1 MGVMVLWYVLQ
12 TMTKEEERCRSLCE
26 KRMDSRCYSEIFIP
40 TSMTKKH
47 FKKEWHDVRQVLFPG
62 YVFVDTG
69 NIGEF
74 AKELV
79 RAECFF
85 RLLKT
90 GDEIVPVASEER
102 KFLESLMDA
111 DRQVGYSQGII
122 IGDKVVI
129 TEGALRN
136 QSALIKKVD
145 RHRRIAMLEIDLF
158 GRPTPVQ
165 VGFGAFAKVTEDEWE
180 QARRENMERYQET
193 SQENFQGER
202 IRVFSGAFE
211 GMTGTLTSVNE
222 SRDEWTTEIL
232 LFGNITKVVF
242 ARKELKILS
251 E

>member
-1 MGVMVLWYVLQ
+1 MWYVLQ
-12 TMTKEEERCRSLCE
+12 TMTKEEERCRNLCG
-26 KRMDSRCYSEIFIP
+26 KRINSQCYSEIFIP

-69 NIGEF
+69 NIEEF

-79 RAECFF
+79 KAECFF

-90 GDEIVPVASEER
+90 GDEIVPVAEEEQ

-136 QSALIKKVD
+136 QSARIQKVD
-145 RHRRIAMLEIDLF
+145 RHRRIAMLEVNLF

-180 QARRENMERYQET
+180 QARQENMDQYEEIQQE
-193 SQENFQGER
+193 SLPGER
-202 IRVFSGAFE
+202 IRVLSGAFE
-211 GMTGTLTSVNE
+211 GMKGRLTAVDE
-222 SRDEWTTEIL
+222 ARDAWTTEIV
-232 LFGNITKVVF
+232 LFGNATNVVF
-242 ARKELKILS
+242 AQKEI
-251 E
+251 EFF

>member
-1 MGVMVLWYVLQ
+1 
-12 TMTKEEERCRSLCE
+12 MTKEEEHCKSLCR
-26 KRMDSRCYSEIFIP
+26 KRIDSSYYSEIFIP

-62 YVFVDTG
+62 YVFVDTE
-69 NIGEF
+69 NIEEF

-90 GDEIVPVASEER
+90 GDEIVPVAAEEQ

-129 TEGALRN
+129 IEGALRN
-136 QSALIKKVD
+136 QSALIRKVD
-145 RHRRIAMLEIDLF
+145 RHRRLAMLEINLF

-180 QARRENMERYQET
+180 NIRRENIDHYEET

-202 IRVFSGAFE
+202 IRVCSGAFE
-211 GMTGTLTSVNE
+211 GMKGRLTAVDE
-222 SRDEWTTEIL
+222 ARDTWTTEIM
-232 LFGNITKVVF
+232 LFGNATKVVF
-242 ARKELKILS
+242 ARKEIEILS
-251 E
+251 G